1 MSPISRRLSC
11 GYLYCS
17 FDTWIRLIYLSIFPP
32 ENEIFF
38 FNLLRYSKHY
48 VFLANGKQKICKRQ
62 LRLFLLQTFNVVL
75 AGLELWVTLVH
86 FAIRKFLST
95 KLGTMLIT
103 RAKALAVI
111 FLAWLTPMN
120 NVFLKTSPILNLGW
134 DIGTNPETGRGLG
147 VIQVYPFLPTGTAVL
162 RTITAKVETVSC

>member
-1 MSPISRRLSC
+1 MR
-11 GYLYCS
+11 
-17 FDTWIRLIYLSIFPP
+17 
-32 ENEIFF
+32 FF
-38 FNLLRYSKHY
+38 FQPFAIFQTLFL
-48 VFLANGKQKICKRQ
+48 LANGKQKICKRQ

-111 FLAWLTPMN
+111 FLA
-120 NVFLKTSPILNLGW
+120 
-134 DIGTNPETGRGLG
+134 
-147 VIQVYPFLPTGTAVL
+147 
-162 RTITAKVETVSC
+162 